1 MNRIEKGEPLNMDI
15 NKECTIARYPFPF
28 IECDEHPGP
37 QHGYIVCVHVIEG
50 TAGTWMVLPASDT
63 DVGHIVCERGPDH
76 EVDELRL
83 LCGEYAKQWLLGP
96 LMN

>member
-1 MNRIEKGEPLNMDI
+1 MDI

-28 IECDEHPGP
+28 IECDEHHGP

-83 LCGEYAKQWLLGP
+83 LCGEHAKQWLLGP
-96 LMN
+96 LVN